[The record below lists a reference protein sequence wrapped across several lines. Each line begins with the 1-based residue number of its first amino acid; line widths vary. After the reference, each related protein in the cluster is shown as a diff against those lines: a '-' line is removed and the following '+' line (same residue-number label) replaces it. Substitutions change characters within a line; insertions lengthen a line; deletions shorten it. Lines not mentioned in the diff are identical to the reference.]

1 MRLVMLLPF
10 LVILNGLSIPIAGVS
25 VRADQLAACL
35 VLIPLAASTL
45 IGARRLHV
53 DSTVAWF
60 AALLAMNVAV
70 SIAHSPTPTYSLLQC
85 ANLASVWLIYVV
97 VLNGLDTVEQIGVFV
112 RRVLWAAIIAGAIG
126 VAAYLLAV
134 VGLDLGGAEVSASAA
149 TRFTDAYGAYGVMV
163 EPNLLGSFAAA
174 HLVLAAA
181 LLARGDT
188 ADARLAR
195 WTAGVCALA
204 MVLSFTRAAWVG
216 AIVGLAGVGLLRS
229 GSMMQRIREPRI
241 VRPLIAAVVVAVA
254 LFFLPGPAGTLFR
267 FKLANLVNFQTQT
280 GVVRAITYALALDQT
295 AAHPWIGW
303 GTFTFAP
310 LTAEGADFQRFEN
323 WRNLWIGNYV
333 LLAVHDTGVVGLGLW
348 IGLLGSIV
356 MRGVRAARILGASAF
371 GVTAAFLTLLIP
383 FLATSGFSLGYPWL
397 LAGILGACARVAR
410 TSHSGVP
417 RVAHGSVDTSE
428 QPMGG
433 IVPGV

>member
-1 MRLVMLLPF
+1 MRLVLLLPF

-25 VRADQLAACL
+25 LRADQVAACL
-35 VLIPLAASTL
+35 LIVPLAASTL
-45 IGARRLHV
+45 IGARRLYI
-53 DSTVAWF
+53 DSTVAWL
-60 AALLAMNVAV
+60 AALLAMNVVA

-85 ANLASVWLIYVV
+85 ANLASVWVIYVV
-97 VLNGLDTVEQIGVFV
+97 VLNGLESVEQIAVFV
-112 RRVLWAAIIAGAIG
+112 RRVLWAAVIAGGIG
-126 VAAYLLAV
+126 IVAYVLAV
-134 VGLDLGGAEVSASAA
+134 VGLDLGGAEVSTSAA

-181 LLARGDT
+181 LLARGD
-188 ADARLAR
+188 APDARLAR
-195 WTAGVCALA
+195 WTAGVCAVA
-204 MVLSFTRAAWVG
+204 MVLSFTRAAWIG
-216 AIVGLAGVGLLRS
+216 ALMGLTGVGLLRS
-229 GSMMQRIREPRI
+229 GSIIQRIREPRI
-241 VRPLIAAVVVAVA
+241 LRPLTVAVVVAVA
-254 LFFLPGPAGTLFR
+254 LYFLPGPAGTLFR
-267 FKLANLVNFQTQT
+267 FKVANLVNFQTQT
-280 GVVRAITYALALDQT
+280 GVIRAVTYALALDQT

-310 LTAEGADFQRFEN
+310 LTAEGVDFQRFEN

-348 IGLLGSIV
+348 IGLLWSIV
-356 MRGVRAARILGASAF
+356 SRGIRTARVVGASAF

-397 LAGILGACARVAR
+397 LAGILGACARVVRA
-410 TSHSGVP
+410 SHP
-417 RVAHGSVDTSE
+417 DAARVAYGGVDAPE

-433 IVPGV
+433 VVPGV

>member
-35 VLIPLAASTL
+35 LIVPLAASTL

-53 DSTVAWF
+53 DSTVAWL
-60 AALLAMNVAV
+60 AALLAMNVIV

-85 ANLASVWLIYVV
+85 ANLASVWVIYVV
-97 VLNGLDTVEQIGVFV
+97 VLNGLDSIEQIGAFV
-112 RRVLWAAIIAGAIG
+112 RRVLWAAIVAGTIG

-134 VGLDLGGAEVSASAA
+134 TGLDLGGAEVSASAA

-181 LLARGDT
+181 LLTRGDGS
-188 ADARLAR
+188 DARLAR
-195 WTAGVCALA
+195 WTAGVCAVA
-204 MVLSFTRAAWVG
+204 MVFSFTRAAWVG
-216 AIVGLAGVGLLRS
+216 AIAGITGVGLLRS
-229 GSMMQRIREPRI
+229 GSIVQRIREPRI
-241 VRPLIAAVVVAVA
+241 LRPLIAALVVAVA

-280 GVVRAITYALALDQT
+280 GVIRAVTYALALDQT
-295 AAHPWIGW
+295 AAHPWVGW

-310 LTAEGADFQRFEN
+310 LTAEGVDFQRFEN

-333 LLAVHDTGVVGLGLW
+333 LLAVHDTGVIGLGLW
-348 IGLLGSIV
+348 IGLLWSIV
-356 MRGVRAARILGASAF
+356 ARGVRAARVVGASAF

-410 TSHSGVP
+410 VSHREAASAAYGGVDAP
-417 RVAHGSVDTSE
+417 E

-433 IVPGV
+433 VVPGV